1 MSAAMDRSNWP
12 LLLIEGVLV
21 FGGAL
26 LFGWWQLRSVAR
38 DQQETAR
45 RRAAEAQQEAQG
57 SDPTTAPAAR
67 SAPTGSGTTDT
78 SNDNRA

>member
-1 MSAAMDRSNWP
+1 MNTAMDRSHWP

-38 DQQETAR
+38 DQRETAR
-45 RRAAEAQQEAQG
+45 QREREARERALEDGDGASE
-57 SDPTTAPAAR
+57 
-67 SAPTGSGTTDT
+67 
-78 SNDNRA
+78 

>member
-1 MSAAMDRSNWP
+1 MNSAMDRSNWP

-21 FGGAL
+21 LGGAL

-45 RRAAEAQQEAQG
+45 RREAEAQRGTEQ
-57 SDPTTAPAAR
+57 DHAAR
-67 SAPTGSGTTDT
+67 ATDGAPPPKESGTTDT
-78 SNDNRA
+78 QHDNRA

>member
-1 MSAAMDRSNWP
+1 VNTAMDRSHWP

-38 DQQETAR
+38 DQRETAR
-45 RRAAEAQQEAQG
+45 QREREARERAQEDGDGA
-57 SDPTTAPAAR
+57 SE
-67 SAPTGSGTTDT
+67 
-78 SNDNRA
+78 

>member
-1 MSAAMDRSNWP
+1 MDRSNWP

-21 FGGAL
+21 LGGAL

-45 RRAAEAQQEAQG
+45 RREAEALRSRQEDEA
-57 SDPTTAPAAR
+57 
-67 SAPTGSGTTDT
+67 SASAGGASPRIGSGTTDT
-78 SNDNRA
+78 QDDNRA

>member
-1 MSAAMDRSNWP
+1 MDRSNWP

-45 RRAAEAQQEAQG
+45 RREAERLQSEAKDG
-57 SDPTTAPAAR
+57 DEPAV
-67 SAPTGSGTTDT
+67 
-78 SNDNRA
+78 

>member
-45 RRAAEAQQEAQG
+45 RRAVEAQQEAQG
-57 SDPTTAPAAR
+57 SDPTAAPSAR
-67 SAPTGSGTTDT
+67 PIPTGSGTTDT

>member
-1 MSAAMDRSNWP
+1 MDRSNWP

-26 LFGWWQLRSVAR
+26 LFGWWQLRSVKR

-45 RRAAEAQQEAQG
+45 RREAEARAQTQG
-57 SDPTTAPAAR
+57 SEHEPVTSGLPR
-67 SAPTGSGTTDT
+67 PSGSGTTDT
-78 SNDNRA
+78 THDSRA

>member
-1 MSAAMDRSNWP
+1 MDRSNWP

-45 RRAAEAQQEAQG
+45 RRAAEAQRDAQG
-57 SDPTTAPAAR
+57 SDPTPA
-67 SAPTGSGTTDT
+67 SAGRPLPTGSGTTDT

>member
-1 MSAAMDRSNWP
+1 MDRSNWP

-38 DQQETAR
+38 DQREAAR
-45 RRAAEAQQEAQG
+45 RREQEQTSQAG
-57 SDPTTAPAAR
+57 
-67 SAPTGSGTTDT
+67 GSGDE
-78 SNDNRA
+78 SNH

>member
-1 MSAAMDRSNWP
+1 MDRSNWP

-45 RRAAEAQQEAQG
+45 RREAERLQNEAKDG
-57 SDPTTAPAAR
+57 DEP
-67 SAPTGSGTTDT
+67 GV
-78 SNDNRA
+78 

>member
-1 MSAAMDRSNWP
+1 MNSAMDRSNWP

-21 FGGAL
+21 LGGAL

-45 RRAAEAQQEAQG
+45 RREAEARQG
-57 SDPTTAPAAR
+57 TEQDKAAR
-67 SAPTGSGTTDT
+67 ATDGAPPPKESGPTDT
-78 SNDNRA
+78 QHDNRA